1 MTQQQIEAVVVD
13 TLRKVAGA
21 QYQEEQ
27 RLKAI
32 AYVESLKAKLAA
44 KDRQIAKLAAELRQV
59 KTAMAQR

>member
-27 RLKAI
+27 RQKAL
-32 AYVESLKAKLAA
+32 AYVENLKAKLAA
-44 KDRQIAKLAAELRQV
+44 KDRQIAKLASELRQV